1 MSEFLKS
8 SSQEEKGKDSKL
20 QEGRS
25 GEKAIESSMED
36 LKRQLKI
43 KIAT

>member
-25 GEKAIESSMED
+25 GGKSDRIKYGRFEKAIEN
-36 LKRQLKI
+36 
-43 KIAT
+43 